1 MSNLDQGHSGYS
13 HGCKDWEIGNFWLI
27 WHCMQA
33 CILFWISSSN
43 PSQHIKILASSFMWQ
58 IPGWPPSTF
67 LKEKHGPWN
76 HLEEGTVTYHVL
88 LKDGRV
94 VRKHIEYVISQTKDS
109 AVEINSS
116 QDDVDESDL
125 LLGMP
130 LPGTSRLN
138 WQT

>member
-1 MSNLDQGHSGYS
+1 MYCWKMVEL
-13 HGCKDWEIGNFWLI
+13 WEN
-27 WHCMQA
+27 
-33 CILFWISSSN
+33 
-43 PSQHIKILASSFMWQ
+43 
-58 IPGWPPSTF
+58 
-67 LKEKHGPWN
+67 
-76 HLEEGTVTYHVL
+76 
-88 LKDGRV
+88 
-94 VRKHIEYVISQTKDS
+94 IEYVISQTKDS